1 MIEIRTFEIL
11 DPSRG
16 LYRLTLICFLAQVVS
31 TCWAVDATRSR
42 QRISVASL
50 YCQVFD
56 GKMSSIWWKK
66 HVLEIYNFP
75 FFHQIPKLLNKPVT
89 SQWVW
94 WGNSWK
100 KNQEL
105 VNCEVMNSY
114 GFYGDWTRIFMGEI
128 VSRSSSETP
137 WRPGKLSLGQLLM
150 PQVCHDDISTN
161 CVAKNI
167 IWTYLNNSWHWKI
180 YGEIVYQFI
189 IVHTIY
195 PFLP

>member
-1 MIEIRTFEIL
+1 MLGSGRHKIETEDIRGITVL
-11 DPSRG
+11 
-16 LYRLTLICFLAQVVS
+16 
-31 TCWAVDATRSR
+31 
-42 QRISVASL
+42 
-50 YCQVFD
+50 
-56 GKMSSIWWKK
+56 SSIWWENVKYLMEK
-66 HVLEIYNFP
+66 TCFGNLQFSIFP
-75 FFHQIPKLLNKPVT
+75 SNPQIVKQT
-89 SQWVW
+89 SYIPMGLMGQFM
-94 WGNSWK
+94 K

-167 IWTYLNNSWHWKI
+167 FEKFMTFKI
-180 YGEIVYQFI
+180 YGEIDVYQFI
-189 IVHTIY
+189 
-195 PFLP
+195 PFTLSSHNHGFFVENQP